1 MARNE
6 IGTNYAEELQHTRGA
21 LDSGLYAMWL
31 AAKKENGRI
40 QDWWKIYAPIAGL
53 VVDSAVWTALM
64 GATGQWS
71 DHEDLL
77 LAAIDDSSMGKKV
90 FTPYLAKV
98 LESKISK
105 TIREMTKPLVEQDLN
120 DEVLSRTRKQ
130 IRDRIATYA
139 TSDQLPGRRQVTVP
153 YRGHELSMRV
163 ESVEQEINY
172 HLYALVK
179 GRAVEQG
186 QLDPLYCESSLCSS
200 QPVCGSASVCAKL
213 LEGPAMARN
222 LAKEALPDDSVA
234 SSDMIRT
241 VLQKRQSN
249 LASIDETFGLE
260 VQFFTSMGAEAGAAA
275 LRDMIMNCL
284 PSHGVESTAAAAALN
299 EINVVLSSSLAKFC
313 DKQTQGVGKACK
325 EMVASVS
332 MGRRPSVPTRTASEI
347 LKGFMGKLPNL
358 FSYQHGQQKLYG
370 KEALDAVYDLVE
382 LEGAKNL
389 EDIEPLVIY
398 GWCFSPEKQAKIS
411 AWSKSVAGGAK
422 LAASAAQRGASSSAG
437 KSSSSSAAAS
447 RSKKDVARKAT
458 MDLFS

>member
-1 MARNE
+1 
-6 IGTNYAEELQHTRGA
+6 
-21 LDSGLYAMWL
+21 
-31 AAKKENGRI
+31 
-40 QDWWKIYAPIAGL
+40 
-53 VVDSAVWTALM
+53 M

-105 TIREMTKPLVEQDLN
+105 TIRDMTKPLVEQPLN
-120 DEVLSRTRKQ
+120 EEVLAKTRKS
-130 IRDRIATYA
+130 IRDRIASYA
-139 TSDQLPGRRQVTVP
+139 TSEQLPGRRQVTVP
-153 YRGHELSMRV
+153 YRGHDLSMKV

-222 LAKEALPDDSVA
+222 LAKEALPDESVA

-275 LRDMIMNCL
+275 LRDMILNCL
-284 PSHGVESTAAAAALN
+284 PGHGVESTAAAVLN

-325 EMVASVS
+325 EMVASLS

-347 LKGFMGKLPNL
+347 LKGFIAKLPNL
-358 FSYQHGQQKLYG
+358 FSYQHGQHKLYG
-370 KEALDAVYDLVE
+370 KEALEAVYDLVE
-382 LEGAKNL
+382 AEGAKNL

-398 GWCFSPEKQAKIS
+398 GWCFSPEKQASIS
-411 AWSKSVAGGAK
+411 AWTKSVAGGAK
-422 LAASAAQRGASSSAG
+422 LAASAAQRGTNTSVG
-437 KSSSSSAAAS
+437 KSSSSAAAS
-447 RSKKDVARKAT
+447 SRSKKDVAKKAT